1 MKNMSD
7 NIRACSTMP
16 AQKTARGWEK
26 TYVFSASFPG
36 FQGHFPQNPI
46 LPAILQ
52 LVTARESIA
61 EQMGRDVLITGVKQ
75 AKFRRIVTPD
85 TPITV
90 IWTLNE
96 KDDGLHSS
104 CILETEGNPVSSF
117 ALTLTAKSD

>member
-1 MKNMSD
+1 MSD
-7 NIRACSTMP
+7 KIRACSIMP
-16 AQKTARGWEK
+16 VHKTARGWEK

-36 FQGHFPQNPI
+36 FQGHFPRNPV

-52 LVTARESIA
+52 LMAARESIA
-61 EQMGRDVLITGVKQ
+61 EQIGRDMLITSVTR

-90 IWTLNE
+90 IWILREQDNTFL
-96 KDDGLHSS
+96 SQ